1 MLRKFKE
8 NAIYPSLKPSNEG
21 NSLLIIT
28 MIARS
33 QVINE
38 LKAIALGI
46 VKLYRASL
54 RNCQ

>member
-21 NSLLIIT
+21 NSLLINT

-46 VKLYRASL
+46 VKLYEASL
-54 RNCQ
+54 RN

>member
-46 VKLYRASL
+46 VKLYRASW
-54 RNCQ
+54 RN